1 MCNFVEQIKKCFTE
15 KKKDLNFEDS
25 DPSTHFL
32 KKIFPIRDETFM
44 FSQREE
50 GEVLKFAMITDYM
63 FLNNKSIASI
73 CGRGLGGWVVCGH
86 DNCTISI
93 LKFTLIKR

>member
-1 MCNFVEQIKKCFTE
+1 MFYRK
-15 KKKDLNFEDS
+15 KKKDLNFEES

-44 FSQREE
+44 FSQRGE

-73 CGRGLGGWVVCGH
+73 CGRG
-86 DNCTISI
+86 
-93 LKFTLIKR
+93 